1 MSKELT
7 VEELREKP
15 DALIDAIDKGETVT
29 ITRDGKQ
36 IATTNPVLRTGYR
49 GMPYPFRDFDWGPR
63 PKMLDIDPAEIIIE
77 ERERERSGKKYG
89 L

>member
-1 MSKELT
+1 MSKEMT

-15 DALIDAIDKGETVT
+15 DALIEAIDQGETVT
-29 ITRDGKQ
+29 IVRDG
-36 IATTNPVLRTGYR
+36 RTIGTYR
-49 GMPYPFRDFDWGPR
+49 PWIVQRGVPYPFRDFDWGPR
-63 PKMLDIDPAEIIIE
+63 PKNLNIDPAEIIIE